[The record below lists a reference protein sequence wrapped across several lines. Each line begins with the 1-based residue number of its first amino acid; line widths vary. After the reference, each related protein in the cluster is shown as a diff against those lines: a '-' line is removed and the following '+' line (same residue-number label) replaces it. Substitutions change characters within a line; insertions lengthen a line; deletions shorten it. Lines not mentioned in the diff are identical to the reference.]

1 LFHLLPDAHSFVPQ
15 NLKFPTEKVAS
26 IADRVRLP
34 LLFLFCTSLIP
45 PPLVSQVMILI
56 QLVLEGVTAAE
67 LKTDNIN
74 PMLDVRTIF
83 QAAIRVAKGARLS
96 LISLLDGY

>member
-1 LFHLLPDAHSFVPQ
+1 
-15 NLKFPTEKVAS
+15 
-26 IADRVRLP
+26 
-34 LLFLFCTSLIP
+34 
-45 PPLVSQVMILI
+45 MILI

-96 LISLLDGY
+96 FISLLDGY